1 MTPFIAELLGTML
14 LILMGAGVCA
24 NVLLSKT
31 KGHASGWI
39 VVTTAWAMG
48 VFIGVVVAGPY
59 SGAHLNPA
67 VTLGLAIVGSF
78 PWGEVLPF
86 IAAQML
92 GGAAGAFL
100 VWVAYKDHFDAT
112 EESEPKLYVFTTM
125 AQIEKPLNNFLTEVI
140 GTFVLMFVVFYISD
154 GTFGD
159 HTAGVSGPVGLGS
172 VGAIPVAFT
181 VWVIGLSL
189 GGPTGY
195 AINPARD
202 LAPRIMHAI
211 LPIKGKGSSRWDYA
225 WIPVLG
231 PLAGAAIAAFL
242 FLLVES

>member
-1 MTPFIAELLGTML
+1 MSPFIAEFLGTML

-31 KGHASGWI
+31 KGHGAGWMVI
-39 VVTTAWAMG
+39 TTAWAMG

-67 VTLGLAIVGSF
+67 VSLGLAIGGTFSWSQVI
-78 PWGEVLPF
+78 PY
-86 IAAQML
+86 IAAQL
-92 GGAAGAFL
+92 LGAALGAFL
-100 VWVAYKDHFDAT
+100 VWLVYKDHFDAT
-112 EESEPKLYVFTTM
+112 EDPGKKLAVFATN
-125 AQIEKPLNNFLTEVI
+125 AEIQNPVINFITETV
-140 GTFVLMFVVFYISD
+140 GTFVLMFVVFYITD
-154 GTFGD
+154 GEVTYD
-159 HTAGVSGPVGLGS
+159 TNSTLPVGLGS

-202 LAPRIMHAI
+202 LMPRLMHAV
-211 LPIKGKGSSRWDYA
+211 LPIKDKGSSHWEYA
-225 WIPVLG
+225 WIPVCA
-231 PLAGAAIAAFL
+231 PIAGATIAAML
-242 FLLVES
+242 YYIL

>member
-1 MTPFIAELLGTML
+1 MTPFIAELIGTML
-14 LILMGAGVCA
+14 LIMMGAGVCA

-31 KGHASGWI
+31 KGNGGGWI

-67 VTLGLAIVGSF
+67 VSLGLAIGGTF
-78 PWGEVLPF
+78 PWCDVCSY

-92 GGAAGAFL
+92 GAAIGATL
-100 VWVAYKDHFDAT
+100 VWIAYKDHFDAT
-112 EESEPKLYVFTTM
+112 DDPGKKLGVFATNAEIRNPIM
-125 AQIEKPLNNFLTEVI
+125 NFLTEAI
-140 GTFVLMFVVFYISD
+140 GTFVLMFVVFYITGGELLVQESNS
-154 GTFGD
+154 TM
-159 HTAGVSGPVGLGS
+159 PIGLGS

-202 LAPRIMHAI
+202 LAPRIMHAL
-211 LPIKGKGSSRWDYA
+211 LPIKGKGGSDWGYA
-225 WIPVLG
+225 WIPVFG
-231 PLAGAAIAAFL
+231 PIAGASIAA
-242 FLLVES
+242 LLYIMI